1 MGSYEQIAKLEEAKK
16 RYDEGDLL
24 SAEKVIRTLDI
35 RKIKHLT
42 DMNLIAG
49 IYADNENYEEAAEIY
64 LKIYDKAKS
73 RKALFQYIEMLI
85 KLNNVEEAE
94 NYLIQ
99 YQKIAPKDFYIHVFR
114 YKIDKLKGEPYDKL
128 IDILEELKRTEYTEN
143 WAYELA
149 KLYYKA
155 GKEEECI
162 KECSEIE
169 LWFGEGTYVEKARML
184 KAYYSGA
191 TDKDNIM
198 EEIKRRAE
206 VVRLNQDENSE
217 EQKNQV
223 KREERQL
230 QEVISEEHPQAV
242 QDTANLIAA
251 QDQTAAQDEREEAEE
266 AEETQSVD
274 QNNLIEGLKND
285 VVSMMLDEEEQVYPL
300 DEETSTTED
309 IDLDQLAELYQFQP
323 EEIFGSFMNDSNIKN
338 QLAKSLVHICNDGSR
353 TSMLMIT
360 GPKGSGKTTLAK
372 NMALFL
378 FQMGKLN
385 SSKMA
390 KISAEKL
397 NEVDLMTKTVT
408 LKDCCLVIENASFL
422 KKRAVDKLLEFEER
436 MQGSI
441 AIVFEEDK
449 NNIDKLFETYPKLVD
464 LMKNQIHLL

>member
-16 RYDEGDLL
+16 RYDDGDLL
-24 SAEKVIRTLDI
+24 SAEKVIRTLDV

-42 DMNLIAG
+42 DLNLIAM
-49 IYADNENYEEAAEIY
+49 IYAENENYEEAAEIY

-85 KLNNVEEAE
+85 KLNNVEDAE
-94 NYLIQ
+94 RYLNQ
-99 YQKIAPKDFYIHVFR
+99 YQKIAPKDFYNYVFR
-114 YKIDKLKGEPYDKL
+114 YKIDKLKGETYEKL
-128 IDILEELKRTEYTEN
+128 IEILEELKITEYTEK

-206 VVRLNQDENSE
+206 EVRLNQDEYTVE
-217 EQKNQV
+217 KKNQV
-223 KREERQL
+223 QTEEQPL
-230 QEVISEEHPQAV
+230 QEVSQEEDQEVIQEDSILREAQEQLEAKEEI
-242 QDTANLIAA
+242 QDTQQLE
-251 QDQTAAQDEREEAEE
+251 QDYLVEE
-266 AEETQSVD
+266 
-274 QNNLIEGLKND
+274 LKND
-285 VVSMMLDEEEQVYPL
+285 VVSMMLEEQVYPT
-300 DEETSTTED
+300 EEEVSAED
-309 IDLDQLAELYQFQP
+309 NMDLDQLAELYQFQP
-323 EEIFGSFMNDSNIKN
+323 EEIFGSFIAIPEIKN
-338 QLAKSLVHICNDGSR
+338 QLAKSIEYICKDEAR
-353 TSMLMIT
+353 TSMLVIT
-360 GPKGSGKTTLAK
+360 GPKESGKTTLAK

-378 FQMGKLN
+378 FQIGKLN

-390 KISAEKL
+390 KISADKL
-397 NEVDLMTKTVT
+397 NEIDLRTKTVT
-408 LKDCCLVIENASFL
+408 LKDCCLLVENASLL
-422 KKRAVDKLLEFEER
+422 KKRAIENLLEFEET

-441 AIVFEEDK
+441 AVIFEEDRM
-449 NNIDKLFETYPKLVD
+449 NSSKLFEKYPKLVNF
-464 LMKNQIHLL
+464 MKNQIHLS

>member
-16 RYDEGDLL
+16 RYDDGDLL
-24 SAEKVIRTLDI
+24 SAEKVIRTLDV

-42 DMNLIAG
+42 DLNLIAM
-49 IYADNENYEEAAEIY
+49 IYAENENYEEAAEIY

-85 KLNNVEEAE
+85 KLNNVEGAE
-94 NYLIQ
+94 QYLNQ
-99 YQKIAPKDFYIHVFR
+99 YQKIAPKDFYNYVFR
-114 YKIDKLKGEPYDKL
+114 YKIDKLKGETYEKL
-128 IDILEELKRTEYTEN
+128 IENLEALKKTEYTEK

-206 VVRLNQDENSE
+206 EVRLNQDEYTVEN
-217 EQKNQV
+217 KNQV
-223 KREERQL
+223 LTEEQPL
-230 QEVISEEHPQAV
+230 QEASHYEDQEVIQEDSILREAQEQLEAKEEM
-242 QDTANLIAA
+242 
-251 QDQTAAQDEREEAEE
+251 EEK
-266 AEETQSVD
+266 QH
-274 QNNLIEGLKND
+274 
-285 VVSMMLDEEEQVYPL
+285 
-300 DEETSTTED
+300 
-309 IDLDQLAELYQFQP
+309 LDQLAELYQFQP
-323 EEIFGSFMNDSNIKN
+323 EEIFGSFITIPEIKS
-338 QLAKSLVHICNDGSR
+338 QLEKSIEYICKDEAR

-360 GPKGSGKTTLAK
+360 GPRESGKTTLAK

-378 FQMGKLN
+378 FQIGKLN

-397 NEVDLMTKTVT
+397 NEIDLRTKTVT
-408 LKDCCLVIENASFL
+408 LKDCCLVVENASLL
-422 KKRAVDKLLEFEER
+422 KKRAIDNLLEFEET

-441 AIVFEEDK
+441 AVIFEEEK
-449 NNIDKLFETYPKLVD
+449 IHSNKLFEEHPQLVN
-464 LMKNQIHLL
+464 LMKNQIHLS

>member
-16 RYDEGDLL
+16 RYDDGDLL

-42 DMNLIAG
+42 DLNLIAG

-64 LKIYDKAKS
+64 LNIYDKAKS

-94 NYLIQ
+94 NYLKQ

-114 YKIDKLKGEPYDKL
+114 YKIDKLKGETYEKL
-128 IDILEELKRTEYTEN
+128 IEILEELKRTEYTEK

-162 KECSEIE
+162 KECSQIE

-206 VVRLNQDENSE
+206 VVRLNQDETSE
-217 EQKNQV
+217 MHKNPV
-223 KREERQL
+223 DAEEL
-230 QEVISEEHPQAV
+230 QY
-242 QDTANLIAA
+242 
-251 QDQTAAQDEREEAEE
+251 EEARQEE
-266 AEETQSVD
+266 DQEDFQNDSILREAQEQMEEIEETPPLD
-274 QNNLIEGLKND
+274 QDYLIEELKND
-285 VVSMMLDEEEQVYPL
+285 VTSMMLDEDEQVNPME
-300 DEETSTTED
+300 DVSTVD
-309 IDLDQLAELYQFQP
+309 NIDLDQLAALYQFQP
-323 EEIFGSFMNDSNIKN
+323 NEIFGKFVEDSEIKN
-338 QLAKSLVHICNDGSR
+338 QLAKCLEYICTDESR

-378 FQMGKLN
+378 FQIGKLN

-397 NEVDLMTKTVT
+397 NEVDLMTKTMT
-408 LKDCCLVIENASFL
+408 LKDCCLVVEDASLL
-422 KKRAVDKLLEFEER
+422 KQRAFDNLLEFEEK
-436 MQGSI
+436 MLGSI
-441 AIVFEEDK
+441 AIIFEEDK
-449 NNIDKLFETYPKLVD
+449 KNTNKLFLEYPKLAE
-464 LMKNQIHLL
+464 LMKNQIHLS